1 VTFEPQLSDSSNQ
14 QDEQSSEIRK
24 HSSDEQMISYV
35 RDEFSAAERAEAEG
49 IVESLNHNQNSTS

>member
-1 VTFEPQLSDSSNQ
+1 MPFEPQQLSDSSNQ
-14 QDEQSSEIRK
+14 QDEQSSENRK

-49 IVESLNHNQNSTS
+49 IVESLN